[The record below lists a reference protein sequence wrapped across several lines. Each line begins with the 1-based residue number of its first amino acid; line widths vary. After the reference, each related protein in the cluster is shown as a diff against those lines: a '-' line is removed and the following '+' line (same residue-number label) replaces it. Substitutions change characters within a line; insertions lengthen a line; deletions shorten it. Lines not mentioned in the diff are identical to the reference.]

1 MPGILGIMES
11 MAGDAFPNHLSEGH
25 LSRSAGRGDG
35 SPVSICNFATLRRL
49 IAGKGVL
56 TPISSSI
63 RLLFAGMFIPN
74 ASGNAREAA
83 AGGCSFRTVLR
94 VMTAGWGGRGGRRGF
109 YVMVGEFDARLPVS
123 GRCAS
128 RAAAPL
134 LVFSAAILFS
144 LADCGQTLAQ
154 LIGQVPYLTFQNQIR
169 PKPDGKSIATKPA
182 PDAQMLVQ
190 ANEIRYDYNNLQV
203 SAVGNVQ
210 IYYNGATIEADKVVY
225 DQRSKR
231 LHAEGNARL
240 TEADGKVS
248 YGELLDLSDDYRDG
262 FIDSLRLETPD
273 ETRMAATRADRTGG
287 NYTVFQSG
295 VYTACEPC
303 RDDPKKP
310 PLWQVRAARIIH
322 NESEKMMYFEDAKID
337 FFGVPLAWVP
347 FMSAPDPT
355 VKRKTGFLMP
365 IITTSSGY
373 GVGIETPYYL
383 DLAPNYDAT
392 ISPRITSSQGPLIRG
407 EFRERFDDGELILRG
422 AAIDQ
427 LDKNKFIIDGV
438 QTPGFT
444 NFRGAAEASGRFNL
458 SPQWTWGF
466 DGVLLSDQ
474 TFFQDYKIVPL
485 QNKEI
490 DPILNYQTEAISQLY
505 LTGRGDRSYFDIRT
519 IHYYGLAWASAPGA
533 PADVQGTLPNV
544 APVIDYA
551 NTFDQPVLG
560 GELSTKMNFTN
571 INRETASFDA
581 ISATAAN
588 LGLCNVN
595 SADPAQKIPANCLLR
610 GVPGD
615 YARLSAEV
623 DWRYR
628 YIDPYGQVF
637 IPFASVRGDAAALAI
652 DNQPGVS
659 NYINTGDSTVSRAM
673 PTVGLE
679 YHYPFIGV
687 SSWGTQTV
695 EPIAQLIVRPNETA
709 IGKLP
714 NEDSQSLVFDDTNL
728 FKVDKF
734 SGWDRVEGGGR
745 ANVGVEYTAQFNHAG
760 NLNMLFGQSYQLFGL
775 NSFAVPDA
783 TNTGLGSGLDT
794 TRSDY
799 VARVQYQPN
808 QIFSFT
814 SRFRFDHDDFALQR
828 LELEARANFDRW
840 NVSVLY
846 GDYAAQPQLGF
857 LTRRDGVLTTGAYKL
872 GENWVLNG
880 GIRYDIQNG
889 KPAQTR
895 LGFGYIDD
903 CFIMS
908 FQYYADYTAAG
919 AGSFGALSSSQTY
932 MLQVSLRT
940 IGGTGMQ

>member
-1 MPGILGIMES
+1 MES
-11 MAGDAFPNHLSEGH
+11 TAGDAFPSQLNQGRP
-25 LSRSAGRGDG
+25 SRSAGRGDG
-35 SPVSICNFATLRRL
+35 LVLSICKFATLRQL
-49 IAGKGVL
+49 IAGKGAL
-56 TPISSSI
+56 RPISSGI
-63 RLLFAGMFIPN
+63 RLLFVGMFIPN
-74 ASGNAREAA
+74 ASANAREVA
-83 AGGCSFRTVLR
+83 AGGCWSGTVLR
-94 VMTAGWGGRGGRRGF
+94 VITAGWGGGGGGKRGCD
-109 YVMVGEFDARLPVS
+109 VMVGEADTRLPVF
-123 GRCAS
+123 RCRAS
-128 RAAAPL
+128 RAAALL
-134 LVFSAAILFS
+134 LVFSAAILLS
-144 LADCGQTLAQ
+144 LADCGPALAQ
-154 LIGQVPYLTFQNQIR
+154 RTQDNSFLTFQSQIR
-169 PKPDGKSIATKPA
+169 PKPTGPNITAKPA

-190 ANEIRYDYNNLQV
+190 ANEIQYDYNNLQV

-248 YGELLDLSDDYRDG
+248 YGEMLDLSDDYRDG

-273 ETRMAATRADRTGG
+273 QTRMAATRADRTGA

-310 PLWQVRAARIIH
+310 PLWQVKAARIIH
-322 NESEKMMYFEDAKID
+322 NESEKMMYFEDARIE
-337 FFGVPLAWVP
+337 FFGVPLAWMP

-365 IITTSSGY
+365 IISTSSAY
-373 GVGIETPYYL
+373 GFGIETPYYL
-383 DLAPNYDAT
+383 NLAPNYDAT

-407 EFRERFDDGELILRG
+407 EWRQRFEDGELTIRG

-427 LDKNKFIIDGV
+427 LDKDKFIVDGV
-438 QTPGFT
+438 VTPGFRD
-444 NFRGAAEASGRFNL
+444 FRGSAEADGRFNL

-466 DGVLLSDQ
+466 DAVGLTDQ
-474 TFFQDYKIVPL
+474 TFMQDYRIVPL
-485 QNKEI
+485 QNKSV
-490 DPILNYQTEAISQLY
+490 DPILNYMTEAISQIY
-505 LTGRGDRSYFDIRT
+505 LVGRGDRSYFDMRA
-519 IHYYGLAWASAPGA
+519 IHYYGLAWESGPGA
-533 PADVQGTLPNV
+533 PADVQGSLPNV

-551 NTFDQPVLG
+551 NVFDQPVFG

-581 ISATAAN
+581 ISASAAN

-595 SADPAQKIPANCLLR
+595 SADPAQKTPANCLLR

-628 YIDPYGQVF
+628 FIDPLGQVF
-637 IPFASVRGDAAALAI
+637 IPFVSLRGDAAVMNI
-652 DNQPGVS
+652 ENQPGVS
-659 NYINTGDSTVSRAM
+659 NFIDTGDSTVSRAM
-673 PTVGLE
+673 PAIGLE

-695 EPIAQLIVRPNETA
+695 EPIAQLIVRPNETE
-709 IGKLP
+709 IGKFP
-714 NEDSQSLVFDDTNL
+714 NEDAQSLVFDDTNL

-734 SGWDRVEGGGR
+734 SGWDRVEGGTR
-745 ANVGVEYTAQFNHAG
+745 ANVGVQYTAQFNHAG
-760 NLNMLFGQSYQLFGL
+760 NLNMLFGQSYQLAGL

-808 QIFSFT
+808 QIFAFT
-814 SRFRFDHDDFALQR
+814 SRFLFDHDNFSVQR

-840 NVSVLY
+840 NISVLY

-857 LTRRDGVLTTGAYKL
+857 LTRRDGVLTTGAYKIS
-872 GENWVLNG
+872 ENWVING
-880 GIRYDIQNG
+880 GIRYDIQDG

-895 LGFGYIDD
+895 LGLGYIDD

-908 FQYYADYTAAG
+908 FQYYADYTAIA
-919 AGSFGALSSSQTY
+919 AGSLATTSSQTY
-932 MLQVSLRT
+932 LLQVSLRT
-940 IGGTGMQ
+940 IGGTGFQ

>member
-1 MPGILGIMES
+1 
-11 MAGDAFPNHLSEGH
+11 
-25 LSRSAGRGDG
+25 
-35 SPVSICNFATLRRL
+35 
-49 IAGKGVL
+49 
-56 TPISSSI
+56 
-63 RLLFAGMFIPN
+63 
-74 ASGNAREAA
+74 
-83 AGGCSFRTVLR
+83 
-94 VMTAGWGGRGGRRGF
+94 
-109 YVMVGEFDARLPVS
+109 MVGKADARLPVAC
-123 GRCAS
+123 RCAS
-128 RAAAPL
+128 RAAAGALVL
-134 LVFSAAILFS
+134 LAAIFFD
-144 LADCGQTLAQ
+144 LADCGRALAQ
-154 LIGQVPYLTFQNQIR
+154 LTADNPFLTFQNQIR
-169 PKPDGKSIATKPA
+169 PHPTGKSIAAKPA

-210 IYYNGATIEADKVVY
+210 IYYNGATIEADKVIY
-225 DQRSKR
+225 DQRTKR

-248 YGELLDLSDDYRDG
+248 YGEILDLSDDYRDG
-262 FIDSLRLETPD
+262 FIDSLRLETAD
-273 ETRMAATRADRTGG
+273 QTRMAASRANRTEG

-310 PLWQVRAARIIH
+310 PLWQVKAARIIH
-322 NESEKMMYFEDAKID
+322 NESEKMMYFEDASIE

-347 FMSAPDPT
+347 YFSAPDPT

-365 IITTSSGY
+365 IVSTSSAFGF
-373 GVGIETPYYL
+373 GFETPYYL
-383 DLAPNYDAT
+383 ALAPNYDAT
-392 ISPRITSSQGPLIRG
+392 ISPRITSAQGPLIRG
-407 EFRERFDDGELILRG
+407 EWRQRFEDGELTIRG

-427 LDKNKFIIDGV
+427 LDKDKFIVNGAE
-438 QTPGFT
+438 TPGFR
-444 NFRGAAEASGRFNL
+444 NFRGSVEASGRFNL

-466 DGVLLSDQ
+466 DAVGLSDQ

-485 QNKEI
+485 QNKAV
-490 DPILNYQTEAISQLY
+490 DPILNYMTEAISQIY
-505 LTGRGDRSYFDIRT
+505 LTGRGDRSYFDMRA
-519 IHYYGLAWASAPGA
+519 IHYYGLAWASGPGV

-551 NTFDQPVLG
+551 YTFDRPVFG
-560 GELSTKMNFTN
+560 GELSTKLNFTN
-571 INRETASFDA
+571 INRQTASFDA

-595 SADPAQKIPANCLLR
+595 SADPALKTPANCLLR

-623 DWRYR
+623 NWRYQ
-628 YIDPYGQVF
+628 YIDPFGQVF
-637 IPFASVRGDAAALAI
+637 IPFASLRGDAAALAI
-652 DNQPGVS
+652 DNQPGVA
-659 NYINTGDSTVSRAM
+659 NYIDTGDSTVSRAM

-687 SSWGTQTV
+687 TSWGTQTI

-709 IGKLP
+709 IGRLP
-714 NEDSQSLVFDDTNL
+714 NEDAQSLVFDDTNL

-745 ANVGVEYTAQFNHAG
+745 ANAGIQYTAQFNRGG
-760 NLNMLFGQSYQLFGL
+760 NLNMLFGESYQLFGL
-775 NSFAVPDA
+775 NSFAVADA

-799 VARVQYQPN
+799 VARVQFQPN
-808 QIFSFT
+808 QIYSFT
-814 SRFRFDHDDFALQR
+814 SRFRFDHDDFSLQR

-846 GDYAAQPQLGF
+846 GAYTAKPQLGF
-857 LTRRDGVLTTGAYKL
+857 LTRRDGVLTSGAYKVS
-872 GENWVLNG
+872 ENWVVNG

-889 KPAQTR
+889 KPSQTR
-895 LGFGYIDD
+895 LGLGYIDD

-908 FQYYADYTAAG
+908 FQYYADYTF
-919 AGSFGALSSSQTY
+919 AGSLTSSQTY

-940 IGGTGMQ
+940 LGGTGFQ